1 MNSEP
6 GTRDTRAPRRAL
18 ALTLAS
24 GAAGAAVVL
33 VSSGQTWAEGSAAA
47 AGGTLAVDASGNAV
61 SGLPSALALVGLAAL
76 VAVFAVR
83 RTGRR
88 VVSAVLALSGAGATA
103 TALVGAADTAALESA
118 AAEATGLTQVA
129 VTGVSHTAW
138 PWVCAVGGLLLL
150 TAGVVALAYGGR
162 WPAMSGRYERS
173 GPRRERRGREGES
186 GTGGGAAGREERPEE
201 MWKALDRGEDPT

>member
-1 MNSEP
+1 M
-6 GTRDTRAPRRAL
+6 

-103 TALVGAADTAALESA
+103 TALVGSADTAALESA

-129 VTGVSHTAW
+129 VTAVSHTAW
-138 PWVCAVGGLLLL
+138 PWVSAVGGLLLL

-173 GPRRERRGREGES
+173 GPRRERRGPRADDGPDA
-186 GTGGGAAGREERPEE
+186 GGSAPKGEERPDE